1 MIKEKNWANILV
13 DLIVK
18 LTLIKVNC
26 VESTEQRKVTNP
38 RVRGLLLEKIVVF
51 ELTKKRSQVN
61 CADKIG
67 ISKLGKKG

>member
-1 MIKEKNWANILV
+1 MDFGKKKV
-13 DLIVK
+13 T
-18 LTLIKVNC
+18 TLIFLGVVSLDRETMD